1 MTAAELAHLAELAAF
16 AADFFA
22 SSDPVAAHKFGEA
35 SLRADALSI
44 ELRRSEEQARQV
56 LSVTEARFPTAREPA
71 L

>member
-22 SSDPVAAHKFGEA
+22 SSDPVAARKFGEA

-44 ELRRSEEQARQV
+44 ELRPEEQARQV

>member
-22 SSDPVAAHKFGEA
+22 SSDPVAARKFVEA

>member
-22 SSDPVAAHKFGEA
+22 SSDPVAARKFGEA
-35 SLRADALSI
+35 SLRADALSL
-44 ELRRSEEQARQV
+44 ELGRAEQHTRQGVEVSETRLATGPE
-56 LSVTEARFPTAREPA
+56 PT

>member
-1 MTAAELAHLAELAAF
+1 MTAAQLAYLAELAAS

-22 SSDPVAAHKFGEA
+22 SSDPVAARKFGEA

-56 LSVTEARFPTAREPA
+56 LSVTEARFATAREPT

>member
-1 MTAAELAHLAELAAF
+1 MTAAELAHLSELAESSAF
-16 AADFFA
+16 IFA
-22 SSDPVAAHKFGEA
+22 SSDLVAARKFGEA